1 MNIKTRIL
9 FGVLL
14 LEVAGCAALLWYN
27 YSSSKVALESIREN
41 QIETIMSE
49 NRHRIDSLTQLM
61 EKKVVEL
68 ARVGEHFYEL
78 HQQSQSLSIDSFIIE
93 YLKGSFK
100 NFPESIG
107 GGLWYEP
114 YVFDEKLKY
123 YGPYVFWNA
132 KKELEFTWDLSNE
145 TYNYPDQSWYLIAL
159 PKNLSRLKGA
169 DQSIYWTDPY
179 IDEAGSKELMM
190 TVDAFMYSQKGEIIG
205 LSTVDWS
212 LKEMTEFIRKIHL
225 TDSTHTFLIDERTQ
239 TLLHNTLDSASVLK
253 SVTEISWLSNIDIQ
267 IHSSDEAKQFKS
279 LVVGTTSYRL
289 YLTKSKS
296 NLILGMLIPES
307 DLVAEINA
315 ITKDSLLN
323 SLVIVLALVVGMLI
337 LLEVLFKPFERVR
350 DLIQNSLVLDSEQKL
365 NVNHIEYQEKN
376 EFTPIIKTLNIIYE
390 EIREFTRRIQEAN
403 KAKSTFLATM
413 SHEIRT
419 PMNAILGY
427 TQLLSLDKSLT
438 QEHREA
444 ITAINNS
451 GNHLLDLLNDIL
463 DISKIES
470 GAMELYQENL
480 YVSELFSNL
489 DSIFKLRCIQK
500 NIEWKYVCS
509 VPSSTI
515 AFMDKAKLVQIMIN
529 LIGNSVKFTQRGQVA
544 LQVGMKNNVLCIK
557 VSDTGPGISQ
567 EQQKKLFEPFFQG
580 EAGNR
585 QGGTGLGLAIVN
597 KLIALMNGKLE
608 IQSVLGE
615 GTVFTLCIPLLE
627 YNQEFV
633 APTKQTIEVE
643 DFTPLQLKAL
653 VIDDVKINC
662 DILVKTLQKLGVS
675 SKQAENG
682 LEALEILEGYH
693 PDIIF
698 VDIQMPI
705 MDGYEFMEKIN
716 EQYSELAESCVAISA
731 NVYEQNRQELKSR
744 FAHYVSKPFKLS
756 EVSAVIAEMHVKK

>member
-1 MNIKTRIL
+1 MT
-9 FGVLL
+9 
-14 LEVAGCAALLWYN
+14 
-27 YSSSKVALESIREN
+27 
-41 QIETIMSE
+41 
-49 NRHRIDSLTQLM
+49 
-61 EKKVVEL
+61 
-68 ARVGEHFYEL
+68 
-78 HQQSQSLSIDSFIIE
+78 
-93 YLKGSFK
+93 
-100 NFPESIG
+100 
-107 GGLWYEP
+107 
-114 YVFDEKLKY
+114 
-123 YGPYVFWNA
+123 
-132 KKELEFTWDLSNE
+132 KE
-145 TYNYPDQSWYLIAL
+145 
-159 PKNLSRLKGA
+159 R
-169 DQSIYWTDPY
+169 
-179 IDEAGSKELMM
+179 
-190 TVDAFMYSQKGEIIG
+190 
-205 LSTVDWS
+205 
-212 LKEMTEFIRKIHL
+212 
-225 TDSTHTFLIDERTQ
+225 
-239 TLLHNTLDSASVLK
+239 
-253 SVTEISWLSNIDIQ
+253 

-296 NLILGMLIPES
+296 NLILGMLIPEA

-597 KLIALMNGKLE
+597 KLIDLMNGRLE

-615 GTVFTLCIPLLE
+615 GAVFALEIPLME
-627 YNQEFV
+627 YNQASA
-633 APTKQTIEVE
+633 APVKTSFEVE
-643 DFTPLQLKAL
+643 DFSRLQLKAL

-682 LEALEILEGYH
+682 LEALGVLTDFL

-716 EQYSELAESCVAISA
+716 ERYPHLVEKCVAISA
-731 NVYEQNRQELKSR
+731 NVYEQDRNELQSR

-756 EVSAVIAEMHVKK
+756 EVSAVISDMYIEK

>member
-27 YSSSKVALESIREN
+27 YSSSKIALESVREK
-41 QIETIMSE
+41 QIETIMAE
-49 NRHRIDSLTQLM
+49 NRHRIDGLTQLM

-68 ARVGEHFYEL
+68 ARVGEHFFEL
-78 HQQSQSLSIDSFIIE
+78 RQQSPSLNIDPFVIQ

-114 YVFDEKLKY
+114 YVFDKNLKY

-132 KKELEFTWDLSNE
+132 SKELEFTWDLSNE
-145 TYNYPDQSWYLIAL
+145 SYNYPDQSWYLIAL
-159 PKNLSRLKGA
+159 PKNWSRSKQP
-169 DQSIYWTDPY
+169 DHPIYWTEPY

-190 TVDAFMYSQKGEIIG
+190 TVDSFMYSQKGEIIG

-225 TDSTHTFLIDERTQ
+225 TESTHTFLIDERTQ
-239 TLLHNTLDSASVLK
+239 TLLHNSLDSTAVLK
-253 SVTEISWLSNIDIQ
+253 PVTEMLWLNNLDIK
-267 IHSSDEAKQFKS
+267 IHSSDDVKQFKS
-279 LVVGTTSYRL
+279 LKVDHTSYRL

-296 NLILGMLIPES
+296 NLILGMLIPET

-323 SLVIVLALVVGMLI
+323 SAFIVLALVVGMLI

-365 NVNHIEYQEKN
+365 NVNHIEYREKN

-515 AFMDKAKLVQIMIN
+515 AFMDKAKLLQIMIN

-597 KLIALMNGKLE
+597 KLIDLMNGRLE

-615 GTVFTLCIPLLE
+615 GTVFALEIPLME
-627 YNQEFV
+627 FNQASA
-633 APTKQTIEVE
+633 APVKTSFEVE
-643 DFTPLQLKAL
+643 DFSRLQLKAL

-682 LEALEILEGYH
+682 LEALGVLTDFL

-716 EQYSELAESCVAISA
+716 EHYPHLVEKCVAISA
-731 NVYEQNRQELKSR
+731 NVYEQDRNELQSR

-756 EVSAVIAEMHVKK
+756 EVSAVISDMHIEK

>member
-9 FGVLL
+9 IGVLL

-27 YSSSKVALESIREN
+27 YSSSKIALESVREK
-41 QIETIMSE
+41 QIETIMEE
-49 NRHRIDSLTQLM
+49 NRHKIDSLTQLM

-68 ARVGEHFYEL
+68 ARVGEHFFEL
-78 HQQSQSLSIDSFIIE
+78 HQQIPSFNIDPFVIQ

-107 GGLWYEP
+107 GGIWYEP
-114 YVFDEKLKY
+114 YVFDKNIKY
-123 YGPYVFWNA
+123 YGPYVFWGVN
-132 KKELEFTWDLSNE
+132 KELEFTWDLSNE
-145 TYNYPDQSWYLIAL
+145 SYNYPEQSWYLIAL
-159 PKNLSRLKGA
+159 PKTWSRSK
-169 DQSIYWTDPY
+169 QPEHSIYWTEPY

-225 TDSTHTFLIDERTQ
+225 TDSTHTFLIDERTKA
-239 TLLHNTLDSASVLK
+239 LLHNSLDSTAVLK
-253 SVTEISWLSNIDIQ
+253 PVKEISWISNIDIEINSADSGKQ
-267 IHSSDEAKQFKS
+267 IKS
-279 LVVGTTSYRL
+279 LVIDNVQYRL

-323 SLVIVLALVVGMLI
+323 SAFIVLALVVGMLI
-337 LLEVLFKPFERVR
+337 LLEILFRPFERVR
-350 DLIQNSLVLDSEQKL
+350 DLIQNSLVLDSDHKL
-365 NVNHIEYQEKN
+365 NVNHVEYQEKN

-427 TQLLSLDKSLT
+427 TQLLALDKSLT

-480 YVSELFSNL
+480 YISEIFENL

-500 NIEWKYVCS
+500 NIEWRYVSS
-509 VPSSTI
+509 VSTQTI
-515 AFMDKAKLVQIMIN
+515 AFMDKAKLLQIMIN
-529 LIGNSVKFTQRGQVA
+529 LIGNSVKFTQRGYVGLQVA
-544 LQVGMKNNVLCIK
+544 IQDQHLCIK
-557 VSDTGPGISQ
+557 VTDTGPGISQ

-597 KLIALMNGKLE
+597 KLISLMNGKLE

-615 GTVFTLCIPLLE
+615 GAVFTLHIPLLE

-633 APTKQTIEVE
+633 APTKQTIEIE
-643 DFTPLQLKAL
+643 DFSHLQLRAL
-653 VIDDVKINC
+653 VVDDVKINC

-675 SKQAENG
+675 SQQAENG
-682 LEALEILEGYH
+682 LEALGVLEGYY

-698 VDIQMPI
+698 VDIQMPV
-705 MDGYEFMEKIN
+705 MDGYEFMEKVN
-716 EQYSELAESCVAISA
+716 EQYPHLLERCVAISA
-731 NVYEQNRQELKSR
+731 NVYEQNRNELQSR
-744 FAHYVSKPFKLS
+744 FVHYVSKPFKLS
-756 EVSAVIAEMHVKK
+756 EVSAVISDMYIQK